1 MLFGKRNSKTNSYVL
16 QGHSSIC
23 SIVTSHQNSKNYFET
38 LEIIAMHGNKLNFD
52 SESKLIVL
60 KRTKLKMV
68 FMELATLVYCTT
80 NMFSVL
86 FQMFKATATITIS
99 FPQRFLKAHVCHIL
113 SIS

>member
-1 MLFGKRNSKTNSYVL
+1 MDSQTMLFGKRNSKTNYYVL

-23 SIVTSHQNSKNYFET
+23 SFVTSHQNSKNYFET

-52 SESKLIVL
+52 SESKPIVL

-80 NMFSVL
+80 NIFSVL
-86 FQMFKATATITIS
+86 FQMFKGYR
-99 FPQRFLKAHVCHIL
+99 QYHNKLNV
-113 SIS
+113 